1 MFKFSLFFDI
11 IYRVDIMDYKVT
23 IDKFEGPLDLLL
35 HLIKQ
40 SEVDIFSIKI
50 SDITNQYL
58 LYISKMEDLNL
69 NVDSEYLTMAAD
81 LIEMKS
87 RELLPHEEEDEE
99 EENPREELI
108 NRLVEYQKYK
118 EISKTFKE
126 LEYERHEVFTKSPT
140 LLNEFRNEGIKVGM
154 DITLNDLIDAFL
166 KFQQKKSFE
175 KPLNTVVTKKE
186 YSVHVRSKEILKK
199 LSINKKMNFD
209 ELFDIY
215 TKNYVVVTFLSILD
229 LAKKGNIGIEQS
241 HNLDKI
247 VLVAKG

>member
-1 MFKFSLFFDI
+1 
-11 IYRVDIMDYKVT
+11 MDYNVT

-58 LYISKMEDLNL
+58 IYISKMEELNL
-69 NVDSEYLTMAAD
+69 NIDSEYLIMAAD

-87 RELLPHEEEDEE
+87 RELLPHDEEDEE
-99 EENPREELI
+99 EEDPRDELI

-118 EISKTFKE
+118 EITKEFKD
-126 LEYERHEVFTKSPT
+126 LEYERHEIFTKAPT
-140 LLNEFRNEGIKVGM
+140 LLNEFKEEGIKVGS
-154 DITLNDLIDAFL
+154 DISLNDLINAFL
-166 KFQQKKSFE
+166 KFQEKKSFE

-186 YSVHVRSKEILKK
+186 YSVRKRGKEILKK
-199 LSINKKMNFD
+199 LSTNKKIIFE
-209 ELFDIY
+209 ELFDVY
-215 TKNYVVVTFLSILD
+215 TKNYVVVTFLAVLD
-229 LAKKGNIGIEQS
+229 LAKKGNIEIMQN

-247 VLVAKG
+247 FLIARD